1 MNSRERFVR
10 GWEEG
15 FKTGPAR
22 MLAVAGG
29 VYRGLLGARVFLYG
43 RGVLKLRALHCRR
56 V

>member
-22 MLAVAGG
+22 GHDML
-29 VYRGLLGARVFLYG
+29 LN
-43 RGVLKLRALHCRR
+43 
-56 V
+56 